1 MTKKV
6 HGGETMFNIGDTI
19 IYSSHGLCQIDAISE
34 KTFSGVTKTYYVLH
48 PLNNEKLEISTP
60 VDNKTIS
67 TLMAKEEAEEILNL
81 FTQPGIEWIE
91 KGNQRSQGFSLIA
104 KKGDRKEIAKV
115 VNSLLVK
122 KNELENFGKKFPE
135 QDRKLLISMQSI
147 LFSELA
153 LSLNTTT
160 EVISDK
166 IASLLDID
174 EEVIVINE

>member
-1 MTKKV
+1 
-6 HGGETMFNIGDTI
+6 MFNIGDTI
-19 IYSSHGLCQIDAISE
+19 IYSSHGLCQIDGISE

-81 FTQPGIEWIE
+81 FKEPGIEWIE
-91 KGNQRSQGFSLIA
+91 KGNQRTQGYSLIA

-115 VNSLLVK
+115 INTLLVK
-122 KNELENFGKKFPE
+122 KHEIEMNEKKFPE
-135 QDRKLLISMQSI
+135 QDRKVLIAMQSI

-153 LSLNTTT
+153 LSLDTTM
-160 EVISDK
+160 EDISEQV
-166 IASLLDID
+166 AQLLGID
-174 EEVIVINE
+174 ETVILTAE

>member
-1 MTKKV
+1 MY
-6 HGGETMFNIGDTI
+6 NIGDTI
-19 IYSSHGLCQIDAISE
+19 IYSSHGLCQIDGISE

-81 FTQPGIEWIE
+81 FTQPGVEWID
-91 KGNQRSQGFSLIA
+91 KGNQRTQGYSLIA
-104 KKGDRKEIAKV
+104 KKGDRKELAKV
-115 VNSLLVK
+115 INTLLVK
-122 KNELENFGKKFPE
+122 KNELENNDKKFPE

-153 LSLNTTT
+153 LALDTTT
-160 EVISDK
+160 EDISGR
-166 IASLLDID
+166 IQHLLGID
-174 EEVIVINE
+174 GEVLLTNE